1 MREASRRNPLNDG
14 PETAHQFPLVTSSE
28 SGEVVET
35 FNFFFLGGEPA
46 QGWNLQRDACHGR
59 KGTLEALPTRT
70 WPRIRRAHSFQAPSR
85 QLIAGSS
92 GAGTR

>member
-14 PETAHQFPLVTSSE
+14 PETAHPIPPRDKLRIRRSRGKPLI
-28 SGEVVET
+28 
-35 FNFFFLGGEPA
+35 FFLGGEPA

-59 KGTLEALPTRT
+59 KGTLEATPHQDLARDPQRT
-70 WPRIRRAHSFQAPSR
+70 ASRRHR
-85 QLIAGSS
+85 RLVAGSP